1 MPERQPSQLS
11 DEAVVALMAVVI
23 TLSLGAGA
31 YLGVHASS
39 RLTGAPAAPAA
50 NPVELIHAISTGATE
65 WTTTATIVTGVVVAI
80 VAVLLVTVLTLGGA
94 GSSVDRQAR
103 YMARKSDVGHL
114 TRKGVTKKAEQ
125 LSLGTDVPGISLG
138 PAVRPKVT
146 VHSNWEEM
154 LLLIAGPRTLKT
166 TAYAIPTVLQ
176 APGAV
181 LATSNKRDLVDVTRS
196 VRAQQGR
203 VWVFDPQSVANE
215 SPTWWWNP
223 LTYIAP
229 HDPVTGGVSRDGSGR
244 VEARFDRAEKLA
256 AQFVIATKPA
266 GAKEDAYF
274 DPEATNLIALLL
286 LAAAC
291 ADVPITHVYRWLS
304 DPSDSTPVTILRE
317 NGFTAQGDSLSALSR
332 LPDKQRDGV
341 YGTGR
346 ARVGF
351 LRHANLTEWVTPPA
365 SGWARLQQFHPG
377 DYATSTDTLYL
388 LSRDGEGSA
397 GPLVAALTLAVLE
410 ALEETAT
417 EAGGRLPVPFVG
429 VLDEAANICRVRNLD
444 SFYSHYGSRGIILLT
459 ILQNWAQGEEVW
471 GKVGMEKLW
480 SAANVKIYGGGVD
493 DTTFLTRVSDLVGSY
508 DHVTTSRSTG
518 RGGSSRSTQTAERP
532 ILKVS
537 QLRRLRGRAVV
548 LFSGTAPLLIKPRPW
563 FTTPLKRKVKDAHI
577 SAEQIEAA
585 AASVDDP
592 AVRERVTP

>member
-1 MPERQPSQLS
+1 MPERQPSRLP
-11 DEAVVALMAVVI
+11 DEAIVGLMATALVVTI
-23 TLSLGAGA
+23 SAAG
-31 YLGVHASS
+31 YLGVHASAWLIGS
-39 RLTGAPAAPAA
+39 PVRPPVNPAELAYTLFTGDT
-50 NPVELIHAISTGATE
+50 V
-65 WTTTATIVTGVVVAI
+65 WTTTATIVTGSSVALVV
-80 VAVLLVTVLTLGGA
+80 LFMVTVLTLGGA
-94 GSSVDRQAR
+94 GSAVDRQAR

-114 TRKGVTKKAEQ
+114 TRKGVTAKATQ
-125 LSLGTDVPGISLG
+125 LGVDTEVPGISLG

-154 LLLIAGPRTLKT
+154 LLLIAGPRTMKT

-181 LATSNKRDLVDVTRS
+181 LATSNKRDLVDTTRA
-196 VRAQQGR
+196 VRAGRGR

-229 HDPVTGGVSRDGSGR
+229 HDPVTGGPCRDGGR
-244 VEARFDRAEKLA
+244 VVARFDRAEKLA
-256 AQFVIATKPA
+256 AQFVISTKPA

-274 DPEATNLIALLL
+274 DPEATNLVALLL

-291 ADVPITHVYRWLS
+291 ADAPINRVYEWLS
-304 DPSDSTPVTILRE
+304 DPSDSAPVAVLRE
-317 NGFTAQGDSLSALSR
+317 TGFTAQGDSLSALSR

-351 LRHANLTEWVTPPA
+351 LRHANLTEWVTPPE
-365 SGWARLQQFHPG
+365 SGWARLQQFHPA

-410 ALEETAT
+410 ALEGTAT
-417 EAGGRLPVPFVG
+417 EAGGRLPVPFIG

-471 GKVGMEKLW
+471 GHVGMEKLW

-493 DTTFLTRVSDLVGSY
+493 DDKFLRRVSDLVGSY

-518 RGGSSRSTQTAERP
+518 RGGSSRSTQTTERP

-548 LFSGTAPLLIKPRPW
+548 LFSGTPPLLIKPRPW
-563 FTTPLKRKVKDAHI
+563 YTTPLKKTVPNAT
-577 SAEQIEAA
+577 AELEQVEARA
-585 AASVDDP
+585 SSVDDP
-592 AVRERVTP
+592 TSGHERVTT

>member
-1 MPERQPSQLS
+1 MSERQQSQLS

-23 TLSLGAGA
+23 TLTLGAGA
-31 YLGVHASS
+31 YLGIHASS
-39 RLTGAPAAPAA
+39 WLTGAPAAPAA

-65 WTTTATIVTGVVVAI
+65 WTTTATIVTGAGVATVVVLL
-80 VAVLLVTVLTLGGA
+80 VAVLALGGV
-94 GSSVDRQAR
+94 GSAVDRQAR

-114 TRKGVTKKAEQ
+114 TRKGVTKKSEQ
-125 LSLGTDVPGISLG
+125 LHVGTEVPGISLG

-154 LLLIAGPRTLKT
+154 LLLIAGPRTMKT

-181 LATSNKRDLVDVTRS
+181 LATSNKRDLVDTTRA
-196 VRAQQGR
+196 VRAERGR

-229 HDPVTGGVSRDGSGR
+229 HDPVTGAVRRDECGW
-244 VEARFDRAEKLA
+244 VAARFDRAEKLA
-256 AQFVIATKPA
+256 AQFVISTKPA

-274 DPEATNLIALLL
+274 DPEATNLVALLL

-291 ADVPITHVYRWLS
+291 ADAPITRVYEWLS
-304 DPSDSTPVTILRE
+304 KPADDAPAVVLDD

-351 LRHANLTEWVTPPA
+351 LRHANLTEWVTPPE
-365 SGWARLQQFHPG
+365 SGWARLQQFHPA

-417 EAGGRLPVPFVG
+417 EAGGRLPVPFIG

-471 GKVGMEKLW
+471 GHVGMEKLW

-493 DTTFLTRVSDLVGSY
+493 DDKFLRRVSDLIGSY
-508 DHVTTSRSTG
+508 DHVTTSRSSG
-518 RGGSSRSTQTAERP
+518 RGGSSRSTQTTERP

-548 LFSGTAPLLIKPRPW
+548 LFSGTPPLLIKPQPW
-563 FTTPLKRKVKDAHI
+563 YATPLKKTVKDAN
-577 SAEQIEAA
+577 AA
-585 AASVDDP
+585 VESVAST
-592 AVRERVTP
+592 ATSVRETAPHEKTTA